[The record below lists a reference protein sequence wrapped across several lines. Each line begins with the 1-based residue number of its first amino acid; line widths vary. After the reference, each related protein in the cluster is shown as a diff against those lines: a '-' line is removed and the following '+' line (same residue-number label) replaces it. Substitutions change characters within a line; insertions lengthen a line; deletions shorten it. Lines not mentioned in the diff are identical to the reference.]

1 MTKDLKR
8 WRPILVFVFGLLHG
22 LGFAGVLSEIGIPD
36 AFFLESLIAFNLG
49 VELGQLAVI
58 GIAYL
63 MVGLFFSKSSWYRK
77 RVVIPGSLTISLIG
91 AWWVYERVLLN

>member
-1 MTKDLKR
+1 
-8 WRPILVFVFGLLHG
+8 
-22 LGFAGVLSEIGIPD
+22 
-36 AFFLESLIAFNLG
+36 

-77 RVVIPGSLTISLIG
+77 TVVIPGSLTISLIG